1 MIFIKEYKIYSV
13 QKPSF
18 DQKINLDLNNH
29 SITELITN
37 TIGAFS
43 LAEIAPNIVRRFP
56 KGSDYIGYELFTHAY
71 YYGTGIGLQSTG
83 GGPVQT
89 CARNIPSTL
98 K

>member
-37 TIGAFS
+37 TIGAFL

-56 KGSDYIGYELFTHAY
+56 KGSDYIGYGLFTHAY
-71 YYGTGIGLQSTG
+71 YYGDWITVHGRRAGANLCS
-83 GGPVQT
+83 
-89 CARNIPSTL
+89 
-98 K
+98 